1 MDIKVLGSVLTEQ
14 TKTDT
19 LDKVNISLHKK
30 NIEQTERQATQL
42 LESIPPMPEGSKGN
56 KVDVTV

>member
-42 LESIPPMPEGSKGN
+42 LESIPPIPEGSKGN